1 MSGLED
7 NAPVDRPRTTEPPV
21 RAPAALRPDRTGR
34 VAGVVGLL
42 IVVAVASAL
51 AGPWH
56 PPINEARP
64 IPWTPPTAST
74 PPMPT
79 PAGPE
84 DIIATLHVQ
93 PWDLSWLGW
102 TLAGAAIAWLLY
114 MIMRWLVRHP
124 APKAEEGPDDAG
136 IEQGDAYTGPG
147 VALPNLPTLR
157 EGVVQADQQLR
168 KFVRPADAVI
178 AAWVRLEQA
187 AARSG
192 VLRDPA
198 ATPTEFTVKV
208 LDRAPVDPEATRT
221 LLGLYLRARFG
232 GEQMTADD
240 VTAAMAALA
249 ALAEGLGQP
258 EDEL

>member
-1 MSGLED
+1 
-7 NAPVDRPRTTEPPV
+7 
-21 RAPAALRPDRTGR
+21 

-232 GEQMTADD
+232 GEKMTPDD
-240 VTAAMAALA
+240 VAAAMAALA

-258 EDEL
+258 GDQL

>member
-1 MSGLED
+1 M
-7 NAPVDRPRTTEPPV
+7 A
-21 RAPAALRPDRTGR
+21 APAKVQPSQLRSHGWMCIVAMMSSGP
-34 VAGVVGLL
+34 AGVGIGGV
-42 IVVAVASAL
+42 L

-64 IPWTPPTAST
+64 IAWKPPAAST

-79 PAGPE
+79 P
-84 DIIATLHVQ
+84 
-93 PWDLSWLGW
+93 S
-102 TLAGAAIAWLLY
+102 
-114 MIMRWLVRHP
+114 
-124 APKAEEGPDDAG
+124 GPDDAG

-157 EGVVQADQQLR
+157 EGVVEANLQLR
-168 KFVRPADAVI
+168 RFVRPTDAVI
-178 AAWVRLEQA
+178 AAWVRLEKA

-240 VTAAMAALA
+240 VTAALAGLA
-249 ALAEGLGQP
+249 ALAEPGAQVQPEQGAGGLGV
-258 EDEL
+258 DRRSV

>member
-1 MSGLED
+1 MG
-7 NAPVDRPRTTEPPV
+7 AVDRSTTTEPAP
-21 RAPAALRPDRTGR
+21 RAPDPRPDRTGR

-56 PPINEARP
+56 PTIKEART
-64 IPWTPPTAST
+64 IEWTPPTAST

-84 DIIATLHVQ
+84 DTIAAMHVQ
-93 PWDLSWLGW
+93 PWDLNWLGW

-124 APKAEEGPDDAG
+124 APTEEEGPDDAG
-136 IEQGDAYTGPG
+136 IQQGDAYTGPG

-157 EGVVQADQQLR
+157 EGVVAADQQLR
-168 KFVRPADAVI
+168 RFVRPTDAVI
-178 AAWVRLEQA
+178 AAWVRLEKA

-258 EDEL
+258 EDQL